1 VRKRALQLIQVKEKK
16 TECALGP
23 PQMFVLE
30 QEEYAR
36 EEIAW
41 DPVDFGQDLQPT
53 VDLIE
58 SVNPIGILSCL
69 YEESM

>member
-1 VRKRALQLIQVKEKK
+1 MCIL
-16 TECALGP
+16 CAKYQGLNQTVFLYI
-23 PQMFVLE
+23 QMFVLE

-53 VDLIE
+53 IDLIE

>member
-1 VRKRALQLIQVKEKK
+1 
-16 TECALGP
+16 
-23 PQMFVLE
+23 MFVLE

>member
-1 VRKRALQLIQVKEKK
+1 MSVLFTYAHSFLRLLI
-16 TECALGP
+16 LFY
-23 PQMFVLE
+23 QMFVLE

-53 VDLIE
+53 IDLIE
-58 SVNPIGILSCL
+58 TSKPVGILSCID
-69 YEESM
+69 EESM